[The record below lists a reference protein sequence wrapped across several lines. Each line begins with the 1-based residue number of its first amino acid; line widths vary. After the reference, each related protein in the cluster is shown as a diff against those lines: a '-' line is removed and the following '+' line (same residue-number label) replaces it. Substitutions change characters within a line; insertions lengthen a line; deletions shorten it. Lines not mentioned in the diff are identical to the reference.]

1 MQIEV
6 YEVTPPRAANLEKGW
21 AAGKTYKITD
31 TQNKTYYAN
40 PQFVPIITE
49 LKAGNKVDIKFKE
62 KEIGNNRMNFVDS
75 ITQLNSTGNPP
86 PSNVMQPS
94 PTLREVPPPVD
105 WHDANEGGQAGGF
118 DVANIDARSWSIIL
132 QAMINRNA
140 DIKPSDKLKWYL
152 IMYSTGPEK
161 AFKMLQNDNSLTDS
175 QVEDLDNTAISKMPD
190 DNIPF

>member
-31 TQNKTYYAN
+31 TQ
-40 PQFVPIITE
+40 
-49 LKAGNKVDIKFKE
+49 
-62 KEIGNNRMNFVDS
+62 

-161 AFKMLQNDNSLTDS
+161 AFKMLQNDNSLTDA